1 MRLDV
6 PAASMSPEI
15 NFFISTHSIYL
26 RTTSTWRA
34 NAIALWLAV
43 ETLLAAN
50 PAEYKSLPIVCGRM
64 SRPSDLDGHTTHGV
78 HNFRVRHRVGRRDNS
93 SCFVHSLAN
102 VTTPELEDLSHE
114 TATNLRGCHGSKL
127 QSGRTLDTLQK
138 LWLYALIAQ
147 ILEDRCGSFATG
159 DQ

>member
-1 MRLDV
+1 
-6 PAASMSPEI
+6 
-15 NFFISTHSIYL
+15 
-26 RTTSTWRA
+26 
-34 NAIALWLAV
+34 
-43 ETLLAAN
+43 
-50 PAEYKSLPIVCGRM
+50 M

-78 HNFRVRHRVGRRDNS
+78 HNFRVRHRVGSRDNS
-93 SCFVHSLAN
+93 SCFVNSLAN
-102 VTTPELEDLSHE
+102 VTTPELEDLSHD

-159 DQ
+159 DQPNITGTGIDDRLERLFVVSPLRRYHHIATRAHPGSHCLQVHIEGFRIWKAFPGR